1 MADAPASALIV
12 DDEPLARARLR
23 SLLAAMPSVAVL
35 GECRNGREAVAVIRE
50 KSPDIVF
57 LDIQM
62 PEMDGFGVV
71 EAIGADRMPVVV
83 FVTAY
88 DEHALRAFEAHA
100 LDYILKPVSRA
111 RFEVAAA
118 RAVAQCRRGTAET
131 RGVVEESRSHLA
143 GALEDWNAR
152 MWGDERLAVKV
163 DGKLIFLRTR
173 EIDWVDATDNHVRV
187 HVGGKMHTVRA
198 TLSSF
203 EERLPQTHFLRIH
216 RSTILNMDR
225 IREMQPWF
233 QGDYVFVLTDGTRLT
248 SGRSYRQRVHRF
260 IERSS

>member
-1 MADAPASALIV
+1 MSEAPVSALIV

-23 SLLAAMPSVAVL
+23 KLIDDAPSIAVV
-35 GECRNGREAVAVIRE
+35 GECRNGAEAVTAIRE
-50 KSPDIVF
+50 QSPDIVF

-71 EAIGADRMPVVV
+71 EEIGVERMPVVV

-100 LDYILKPVSRA
+100 LDYVLKPVSRE
-111 RFEVAAA
+111 RFQTAAA
-118 RAVAQCRRGTAET
+118 RAIARCRRASPEAQ
-131 RGVVEESRSHLA
+131 RPIEESRSHLS
-143 GALEDWNAR
+143 GALEEWNAR

-163 DGKLIFLRTR
+163 EGKLIFLRTR
-173 EIDWVDATDNHVRV
+173 ELDWIDATDNHVRI
-187 HVGGKMHTVRA
+187 HVGGKVHTVRA

-248 SGRSYRQRVHRF
+248 SGRSYRQKVHRF